1 MLTVEELKE
10 KQKQKED
17 KIKEYKLTDEAVRL
31 ASIIILDGIVCK
43 DRWDFS
49 TGSYIGESPMNVT
62 NTNLIIGYNG
72 HLIYTTGQEGVPKVQ
87 FLNIPNKPK
96 DVIQVIHYVP
106 NKKLIGIV
114 EDYFGS
120 LLGMEYEWNGENWQK
135 VANLGHDIELI
146 KRKYGV

>member
-1 MLTVEELKE
+1 MNIF
-10 KQKQKED
+10 KQLSD
-17 KIKEYKLTDEAVRL
+17 STNYFGRGDNF
-31 ASIIILDGIVCK
+31 IVK
-43 DRWDFS
+43 
-49 TGSYIGESPMNVT
+49 SP
-62 NTNLIIGYNG
+62 IGYNG

-106 NKKLIGIV
+106 NKKLVGIV
-114 EDYFGS
+114 DDFGS
-120 LLGMEYEWNGENWQK
+120 PLGMQYEWDGGEWQK